1 MEKINPNFK
10 STKPNFIIPIG
21 ISGSGKSR
29 WIKTLEGQGY
39 EIISPDDIRREL
51 TGDISN
57 QSKNNEVFTL
67 SFQRAVDALNL
78 NKNVIFD
85 ATNVSSIYRK
95 KMLTYMKQ
103 NVNNDF
109 NAYAKIFD
117 ANPEISKER
126 IRKDIEKGVDRSNVP
141 DFAIDKQYKSF
152 ISDLNKVENDG
163 YKLI

>member
-1 MEKINPNFK
+1 
-10 STKPNFIIPIG
+10 
-21 ISGSGKSR
+21 
-29 WIKTLEGQGY
+29 
-39 EIISPDDIRREL
+39 
-51 TGDISN
+51 
-57 QSKNNEVFTL
+57 
-67 SFQRAVDALNL
+67 
-78 NKNVIFD
+78 
-85 ATNVSSIYRK
+85 
-95 KMLTYMKQ
+95 MKQ